1 MLPSKTGLRRTLLA
15 LCAFAAVSMAL
26 ATPALADH
34 RQHRRHYRSHGGH
47 RWHPP
52 LPRIHVAFPLPPVV
66 IVAGPRAR
74 DYGYDDR
81 GYDDRRYDRGGRAYE
96 RGYEDGYEDGYDD
109 RGREAWRRDR
119 RHRHDRDCDHRYY

>member
-1 MLPSKTGLRRTLLA
+1 MSLLSKTSLRRVVLA
-15 LCAFAAVSMAL
+15 LSAFAVLSMTL
-26 ATPALADH
+26 ATPALAD
-34 RQHRRHYRSHGGH
+34 RGRRHGHHRHHGGH

-52 LPRIHVAFPLPPVV
+52 FPRVVVGFPLPPVV

-81 GYDDRRYDRGGRAYE
+81 RYDRGGRAYD

-109 RGREAWRRDR
+109 RDREEWRRER
-119 RHRHDRDCDHRYY
+119 RHRHRRDCDHDYY